1 MYKQTE
7 FRKVP
12 DQEVLRMDHRA
23 LRGVALSLVAFTA
36 LALVVYACAVNPVTG
51 RSELALVSFTEAEEV
66 KLGAQAYT
74 PAVQQQGGFYRDRAL
89 EAYVQGV
96 GMRMGRV
103 SHRPNLNYRYRVLNS
118 SVPNAFALPGGFIV
132 INRGLVVGL
141 KSEAEMAAV
150 LGHETGHVTAKHS
163 LAGYQR
169 ALATNVLLAGVSVG
183 LGSRAGVM
191 ELSGVTASLV
201 NNGFSREQ
209 EREADWLGIDYMVK
223 AGYNPEGAVRLQ
235 EYFFSEL
242 EGGKNPMF
250 LEGIFRTHP
259 VSKERL
265 ANARAYIA
273 KRYPNT
279 VRNPNFTFNETIFL
293 QKTKKLR
300 EVQKAYDIADEGD
313 KLLKEKRYGEAL
325 AKYQSAAAREPDQ
338 APFLSSIGRV
348 HLIRKEY
355 ASAESALRRAAR
367 LDDEF
372 FEPHLLLGAVHYQK
386 KEYRSA
392 IPELSR
398 SMDLL
403 PTKQAAT
410 MLSKSYEAIGDRENA
425 KKYADMAK

>member
-1 MYKQTE
+1 M
-7 FRKVP
+7 
-12 DQEVLRMDHRA
+12 
-23 LRGVALSLVAFTA
+23 
-36 LALVVYACAVNPVTG
+36 YACAVNPVTG
-51 RSELALVSFTEAEEV
+51 KSELALVSFTPEEEIA
-66 KLGAQAYT
+66 LGAKAYG
-74 PAVQQQGGFYRDRAL
+74 PAVQQQGGFFRDKAL

-96 GMRMGRV
+96 GMRLAKV
-103 SHRPNLNYRYRVLNS
+103 SHRPDLEYRYRVLNS

-132 INRGLVVGL
+132 INRGLLVGL

-169 ALATNVLLAGVSVG
+169 ALATNVLLAGVSVAAG
-183 LGSRAGVM
+183 GTMGVM
-191 ELSGVTASLV
+191 ELSGITASLV

-209 EREADWLGIDYMVK
+209 EREADWLGIDYMVR

-235 EYFFSEL
+235 EYFYSQL

-250 LEGIFRTHP
+250 LEGLFRTHP
-259 VSKERL
+259 FSKERMD
-265 ANARAYIA
+265 NARAHIA
-273 KRYPNT
+273 ERYAGT
-279 VRNPNFTFNETIFL
+279 VKNPNYTFNETIFL
-293 QKTKKLR
+293 QKTARLR

-313 KLLKEKRYGEAL
+313 KLLKEKRYDEAL
-325 AKYQSAAAREPDQ
+325 AKYRAAAAREPDQ
-338 APFLSSIGRV
+338 APFPSSIGRV

-355 ASAESALRRAAR
+355 AGAEVAIQKAIR

-372 FEPHLLLGAVHYQK
+372 FEPHLLMGALRYQQNDH
-386 KEYRSA
+386 RGA

-403 PTKQAAT
+403 PTKQAAA

-425 KKYADMAK
+425 QKYAGMAQ

>member
-1 MYKQTE
+1 MET
-7 FRKVP
+7 RG
-12 DQEVLRMDHRA
+12 LRS
-23 LRGVALSLVAFTA
+23 VALSLVAFTA
-36 LALVVYACAVNPVTG
+36 IALAVYACAVNPVTG
-51 RSELALVSFTEAEEV
+51 KSELALVSFTPEEEIA
-66 KLGAQAYT
+66 LGAKAYG
-74 PAVQQQGGFYRDRAL
+74 PAVQQQGGFYRDKAL

-96 GMRMGRV
+96 GMRLARV
-103 SHRPNLNYRYRVLNS
+103 SHRPNLEYRYRVLNS

-132 INRGLVVGL
+132 INRGLLVGL

-169 ALATNVLLAGVSVG
+169 ALATNVLLAGVSIAAG
-183 LGSRAGVM
+183 GTMGVM
-191 ELSGVTASLV
+191 ELSGITASLV

-223 AGYNPEGAVRLQ
+223 AGYNPEGAVQLQ
-235 EYFFSEL
+235 EYFYSQL

-250 LEGIFRTHP
+250 VEGLFRTHP
-259 VSKERL
+259 FSKERMD
-265 ANARAYIA
+265 NARAHIT
-273 KRYPNT
+273 KRYAGIAG
-279 VRNPNFTFNETIFL
+279 NPNYTFNETIFL
-293 QKTKKLR
+293 QKTVRLR
-300 EVQKAYDIADEGD
+300 EVQKAYDMADEGD
-313 KLLKEKRYGEAL
+313 KLLKEKRYSEAL
-325 AKYQSAAAREPDQ
+325 AKYRAAAAREPEQ
-338 APFLSSIGRV
+338 APFPSSIGRV
-348 HLIRKEY
+348 HLIGKEY
-355 ASAESALRRAAR
+355 AAAESSLRRASR

-372 FEPHLLLGAVHYQK
+372 FEPHLLLGAMHYQK

-425 KKYADMAK
+425 KKYAEMAK